1 MTTLSGRCLCGTI
14 RFTVPTP
21 SRFEVCHCDD
31 CRRWHGASA
40 IGIDLTIVT
49 LTSGETALRWFNSS
63 PPVERGFC
71 GTCGSSLFYRAKRD
85 PRRWSVFHG
94 ALKDVPKRIPL
105 GPQHFI
111 GRRPSLYRIEV
122 WSDQRAV

>member
-1 MTTLSGRCLCGTI
+1 MTTLSGSCLCGTI
-14 RFTVPTP
+14 HFIVPTP

-31 CRRWHGASA
+31 CRRWHGVSA
-40 IGIDLTIVT
+40 IGVDLTIVT

-71 GTCGSSLFYRAKRD
+71 ETCGSSLFYRAKHD

-94 ALKDVPKRIPL
+94 ALDDVPASIPL
-105 GPQHFI
+105 GPQHFV
-111 GRRPSLYRIEV
+111 GRRPNLYRIEGR
-122 WSDQRAV
+122 SD